1 LIPNTTISLIFD
13 GNSWVFAVRIQRFMK
28 NEQESPNILT
38 ENGYTRILNLKFC
51 IIASIMM
58 MVVMISEDEAIMK
71 GEQ

>member
-1 LIPNTTISLIFD
+1 LIPNTTISLILD

-51 IIASIMM
+51 FIASIMM